1 MAGTVFVVEDDFGVR
16 DSLLALLQS
25 AGWTTMAFGTG
36 EEVLRS
42 SGVLNEGC
50 LLLDICLPD
59 GDGFEVLTSLRR
71 AGVGLPVIFM
81 TGEEGRAEQAC
92 AATTGA
98 LAVLRKPLSEP
109 QLVAAVVRAF
119 GEGALTCSGSET
131 P

>member
-1 MAGTVFVVEDDFGVR
+1 VAGTVFVVEDDSGVR

-36 EEVLRS
+36 GEVLRS
-42 SGVLNEGC
+42 SGALNEGC

-59 GDGFEVLTSLRR
+59 CDGFEVLAALRR
-71 AGVGLPVIFM
+71 AGVSLPVIFM
-81 TGEEGRAEQAC
+81 TGEESRFQRAR
-92 AATTGA
+92 AATSGA

-109 QLVAAVVRAF
+109 QLLAAVTRAF
-119 GEGALTCSGSET
+119 GKGALTCSGSKT